1 MGSLLIVPLHGS
13 SFDIILSMAR
23 EIGPER
29 IILCHRWRESGEAH
43 RNAIKLSEYLHEKLD
58 DIALTEVSERKRGNI
73 EKNTKVA
80 VEALEKYTS
89 MEGLGIVFTN
99 LITNQHE
106 ETGFDVHI
114 AILDDMPM
122 GYMIGAFYAGLKVP
136 LTVWTGDIGRDIRS
150 VHPSRYNP
158 GDSIRHTLR
167 RIPQLKE
174 ISDGLR
180 WFNASPSSTI
190 TLLIAKNL
198 DTSHNEGWFKTK
210 DILTKDKRSLS
221 QTAIAGHVSRMTEQK
236 YIERRSLP
244 TTHYRL
250 TELGRGMAELLGSR
264 EEEEE

>member
-13 SFDIILSMAR
+13 SFDITLSLAR

-29 IILCHRWRESGEAH
+29 IILCHRWRGSGEAH

-73 EKNTKVA
+73 RKNTQVA
-80 VEALEKYTS
+80 VEALERYAS
-89 MEGLGIVFTN
+89 MESLGIVFTN

-114 AILDDMPM
+114 VILDGMPM

-150 VHPSRYNP
+150 IHPNRYNP
-158 GDSIRHTLR
+158 GDSKRHTLR

-210 DILTKDKRSLS
+210 EILDKDKRSLN
-221 QTAIAGHVSRMTEQK
+221 QTAITNHVSRMVEK
-236 YIERRSLP
+236 GYIERSQRP

-250 TELGRGMAELLGSR
+250 AELGHRMAELLGSKEG
-264 EEEEE
+264 EEE